1 MFYVR
6 CRQGFFFSDVSNLAE
21 EKRQGVNKKKKLGKK
36 SASFLLCTLKP
47 FYLSLEW
54 EEVILPLF
62 NSSPSRFEFPI
73 VWEFPVSTLSHAG
86 AKHSSGPSL
95 HPCIDPVSLAPY
107 FVSPLFLH
115 PHFIFIASYICSWL
129 PQAIKQN
136 RVQFFLGSRRLFS

>member
-95 HPCIDPVSLAPY
+95 HPCIDPCLASSLLRLSSVSASSFHIYSLVHMQLA
-107 FVSPLFLH
+107 SPGNKAKSCPIL
-115 PHFIFIASYICSWL
+115 SW
-129 PQAIKQN
+129 Q
-136 RVQFFLGSRRLFS
+136 